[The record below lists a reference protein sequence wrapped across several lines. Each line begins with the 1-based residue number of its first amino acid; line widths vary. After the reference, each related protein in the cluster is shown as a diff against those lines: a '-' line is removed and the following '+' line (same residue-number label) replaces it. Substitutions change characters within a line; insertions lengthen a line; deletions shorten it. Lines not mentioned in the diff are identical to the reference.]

1 MDLRSI
7 SPVLCRIEIAC
18 VRSPWIQAAA
28 AIARAFDAELH
39 IVHVLEPTNLAYG
52 AVMLAD
58 LHSNEMLQMRDH
70 ARAHV
75 ADLGGAFDVPAD
87 RQHVVTG
94 RAMGEIHRVGE
105 AGETDLIVV
114 GSHGRHGLGLL
125 LGSTAN
131 GVLHGAKCDVLA
143 VRVKATEAA

>member
-1 MDLRSI
+1 MSLYR
-7 SPVLCRIEIAC
+7 RILAAVDVTAESRQ
-18 VRSPWIQAAA
+18 VVEAAA
-28 AIARAFDAELH
+28 AMASSSDADLH
-39 IVHVLEPTNLAYG
+39 IMHVIEPTNLAYG

-58 LHSNEMLQMRDH
+58 LHANEMLRLREQ
-70 ARAHV
+70 ATALV
-75 ADLGGAFDVPAD
+75 AELATELEIPAD

-94 RAMGEIHRVGE
+94 RATSEIHRVAE
-105 AGETDLIVV
+105 AQGMDLIVV

-143 VRVKATEAA
+143 VRVKAPATA